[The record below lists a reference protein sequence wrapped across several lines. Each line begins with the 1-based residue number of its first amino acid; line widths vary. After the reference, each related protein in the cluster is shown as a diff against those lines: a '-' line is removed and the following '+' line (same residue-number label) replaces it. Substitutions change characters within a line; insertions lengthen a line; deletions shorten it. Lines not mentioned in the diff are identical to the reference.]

1 MGRNQNIYYWV
12 WCGGCSTLWP
22 DQTGCGHGLLVFMLL
37 LLRGTRCRRCC
48 CGRRW
53 RLLLARLWRSWQLRS
68 WRLLRIWRLCMVLV
82 LPKLRLVLLVL
93 PKLRLLRPGQLVV
106 LLLLLLPKL
115 RLLMWR
121 RWWRHRRRGRRRPG
135 LQPPPGHRPTAI
147 SSPGLLGC

>member
-22 DQTGCGHGLLVFMLL
+22 DQTGCGHGLLLFLLL

-48 CGRRW
+48 CCRSW

-68 WRLLRIWRLCMVLV
+68 WRLLRIWRLCTVLV

-106 LLLLLLPKL
+106 LFLLLLPKL

-135 LQPPPGHRPTAI
+135 L
-147 SSPGLLGC
+147 